1 MALTYHLARECLNN
15 VDDAAGR
22 FQIEGGK
29 LSDAKKQPVGTY
41 SIVRRIS
48 CGTQAFNT
56 AQVWI
61 TLFFGK
67 LPDTKIPPENIT
79 LHGSHDF
86 NSGDGLGSVSAA
98 SSSFVAQIGKQYKSA
113 SSTGTIV
120 IG

>member
-1 MALTYHLARECLNN
+1 MALVYHMSRGCLDNAED
-15 VDDAAGR
+15 VAGR

-29 LSDAKKQPVGTY
+29 LSDAKQQPVGTY

-48 CGTQAFNT
+48 CGTEAFNT

-67 LPDTKIPPENIT
+67 LPDTKVPPQNIT

-86 NSGDGLGSVSAA
+86 NSGDGVGSVSAA
-98 SSSFVAQIGKQYKSA
+98 STSFAAQIGKQYKS
-113 SSTGTIV
+113 SSAAGTIT
-120 IG
+120 IA

>member
-1 MALTYHLARECLNN
+1 MALTYHMSRGCLDN
-15 VDDAAGR
+15 VEDSAGR

-48 CGTQAFNT
+48 CGTEQFNT
-56 AQVWI
+56 AQVWM

-67 LPDTKIPPENIT
+67 LPDTKRAPENMT

-86 NSGDGLGSVSAA
+86 SSGEEVGSVSAA
-98 SSSFVAQIGKQYKSA
+98 SGSFAAQIGKQFHA
-113 SSTGTIV
+113 SSATDTLV